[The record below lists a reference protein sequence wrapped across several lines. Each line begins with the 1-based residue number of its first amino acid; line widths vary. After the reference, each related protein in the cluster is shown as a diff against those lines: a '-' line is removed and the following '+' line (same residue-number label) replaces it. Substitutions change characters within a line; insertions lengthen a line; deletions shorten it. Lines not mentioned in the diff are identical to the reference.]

1 MRVLKTTASEI
12 LDVAFSPD
20 CRAIAAAD
28 SRTVYLWNLDSPN
41 LAPVRLDTDTGY
53 RAGGLS
59 FSACSRRLAWLSFD
73 GRRCYDRDTRSA
85 AVTVYP
91 VPAVHGMHHSADA
104 TGNWAVSKHSFPDHC
119 LMGWR
124 RVEGEWVR
132 QWKVSTWDLFVDSVV
147 VAPGGDR
154 FALFTRDGETEPS
167 PWDLEVRDTTNA
179 AIVATGSYPYS
190 YAARP
195 LRFHPHNE
203 QVAGVNDMTLL
214 VWQLP
219 LGGDPRVV
227 QNDNRKHF
235 TALAYHPD
243 GRRLFV
249 TGNDKTVQVF
259 DTRSLDRVTRYTW
272 NLDRLSA
279 VAVSPD
285 GTLASAGSAGGD
297 VVVWDLD

>member
-1 MRVLKTTASEI
+1 
-12 LDVAFSPD
+12 
-20 CRAIAAAD
+20 
-28 SRTVYLWNLDSPN
+28 
-41 LAPVRLDTDTGY
+41 
-53 RAGGLS
+53 
-59 FSACSRRLAWLSFD
+59 
-73 GRRCYDRDTRSA
+73 
-85 AVTVYP
+85 
-91 VPAVHGMHHSADA
+91 
-104 TGNWAVSKHSFPDHC
+104 
-119 LMGWR
+119 
-124 RVEGEWVR
+124 
-132 QWKVSTWDLFVDSVV
+132 V

-179 AIVATGSYPYS
+179 AIVATGGYPYS

-203 QVAGVNDMTLL
+203 QVAGLNDMTLL

-219 LGGDPRVV
+219 QGGDPRVV

-285 GTLASAGSAGGD
+285 GTLAAAGSAAGD